1 MRSLDPNSN
10 ICRQNTSCHSG
21 QASCHDSVK
30 LRLSE
35 GCEKWSDQQRCL
47 SLENNYSVARL
58 KLKAKDLCKMKVAF
72 ISGGEI
78 SKSYLSNENV
88 SGSWERLGSRSS
100 HSDLHKPGN
109 LRYDQRHYTQVVQHR
124 DERTEE
130 NYHREDLD
138 RHFKQDQL
146 TSLTMVYQN

>member
-47 SLENNYSVARL
+47 SLENSYSVTRL

-78 SKSYLSNENV
+78 SNLTCPTKMFPAA
-88 SGSWERLGSRSS
+88 ERGLGSRSS
-100 HSDLHKPGN
+100 HGDLHKPGN
-109 LRYDQRHYTQVVQHR
+109 LRYDQRHYTQIVQHR
-124 DERTEE
+124 DKGTEE
-130 NYHREDLD
+130 NYHREDLE
-138 RHFKQDQL
+138 RQFKQDQL
-146 TSLTMVYQN
+146 TSLTVVYQN

>member
-58 KLKAKDLCKMKVAF
+58 KLKAKDLCKMKLAF
-72 ISGGEI
+72 ISGAEI
-78 SKSYLSNENV
+78 SNLTCPTKMFPAAERDSAAEVPIVICISQAILDMI
-88 SGSWERLGSRSS
+88 SGITP
-100 HSDLHKPGN
+100 K
-109 LRYDQRHYTQVVQHR
+109 
-124 DERTEE
+124 
-130 NYHREDLD
+130 
-138 RHFKQDQL
+138 
-146 TSLTMVYQN
+146 